1 MAKKVLA
8 DGKKNYICKS
18 IVFANSHFGIILKIT
33 SGFWS
38 VLHIHVYFK
47 CFLWPTLDFQ
57 IYVYVVPKKPTY
69 TLCENIGGIF
79 CFNR

>member
-38 VLHIHVYFK
+38 VLHIHVYFE
-47 CFLWPTLDFQ
+47 CFFVAYSRLPN
-57 IYVYVVPKKPTY
+57 IRIVPKKLIRYVKT
-69 TLCENIGGIF
+69 
-79 CFNR
+79 